1 MSGTCQGECAE
12 AVAES
17 LRAEGIAVLGPSANL
32 PAGFPLACVGF
43 RPDIGGTAEGAQ
55 CLVDFLGPP
64 YRLEDPIENINCR
77 VDGFP
82 YNVYL
87 E

>member
-1 MSGTCQGECAE
+1 VGGTCQGECAE
-12 AVAES
+12 STADS
-17 LRAEGIAVLGPSANL
+17 LRAEGITVLGPSGNL
-32 PAGFPLACVGF
+32 PEGFPPACVGF
-43 RPDIGGTAEGAQ
+43 RPDLGGTAEGAQ

-64 YRLEDPIENINCR
+64 YQLEDLKEGNCT